1 MMAGDYSVKSVQ
13 EHHIIM
19 GTSGRAK
26 SEELGL
32 KVNLCE
38 NHHIYGPEAVHNNA
52 QNRRTL
58 ERAAQEA
65 YEHTHTRAEWMQE
78 IGRDY
83 LQAPSPQGE
92 VIYHSSYWKAHRG
105 GGG

>member
-58 ERAAQEA
+58 
-65 YEHTHTRAEWMQE
+65 
-78 IGRDY
+78 
-83 LQAPSPQGE
+83 
-92 VIYHSSYWKAHRG
+92 RG
-105 GGG
+105 QRRKRMNTLIPALNGCRK